1 MTTAAD
7 ESQLMGIVARKE
19 YLPLQD
25 ELRVFFDP
33 MQESEGIKF
42 LKLFMRFQKVGRDC
56 THIHAKLTYR
66 LLSTSLFDIVGHWMT
81 DRFYLKYAM
90 KGYAVNLKRKIE
102 IWG

>member
-7 ESQLMGIVARKE
+7 ESQLMGIVAYKE
-19 YLPLQD
+19 YQPLED

-42 LKLFMRFQKVGRDC
+42 LELFMRFHKLGSDC
-56 THIHAKLTYR
+56 THIHARLTYR
-66 LLSTSLFDIVGHWMT
+66 LISTSLFDIFRHWMT
-81 DRFYLKYAM
+81 GRFHLKYAM

-102 IWG
+102 TWA